1 MEVAGVVAIDVQLES
16 LRQHVG
22 CYPLA
27 LGVDRLLTGGGERA
41 PDDLGLLGE
50 PVGRKIVEQPVTVP
64 AEVDG
69 GERAEGGDVADEVV
83 GDLVDAH
90 PVRR

>member
-1 MEVAGVVAIDVQLES
+1 MEVAGLVSIDVQLES

-22 CYPLA
+22 GDPLA
-27 LGVDRLLTGGGERA
+27 VRVDRLLAGGGERA
-41 PDDLGLLGE
+41 PSDLGLLGK
-50 PVGRKIVEQPVTVP
+50 PVGREIVEQPVTGQT
-64 AEVDG
+64 EVDG
-69 GERAEGGDVADEVV
+69 GQRTERGDVADEVV